1 MTTVR
6 AGTADNVPTTSGAG
20 TRPPAAATAVA
31 SEDIVVVHE
40 RPSTNGA
47 AADVGGDR
55 RSRSAGSRDAVGREN
70 WKLAQHGVNGSASAG
85 LRSTGAAAKGGS
97 ADSDWTMHSICE
109 LTEQDSLDDHFSHIN
124 RRLVQRSSKMSRP
137 NGLKSGRTLMNLLT
151 SRGTDMLQHTEPFH
165 HFWVTLS
172 SLYGMVLVILMF
184 AICLIEVMDNPVK
197 LLSIQGIYLMYL
209 YLGSIAVII
218 CIYVWVLIDSCVSLT
233 SDETEIVTSDSSS
246 PGVFTLNRFN
256 SLKQFSSLKRAHISR
271 SKTSDTSFYLRVG
284 ALVFGLGTLV
294 FNGLEMAMYSMMDIS
309 CLNDVIFVHP
319 ILHGLFTFLQM
330 HFLFINSQVL
340 VERFGLAARF
350 GFMHLAATNIA
361 LWVRLVIWESGIEW
375 IYFIHLAQTS
385 NIGMSAST
393 YESSIPTPLQLRGFP
408 SFITSRH
415 TRDLKPDYNGTFR
428 NSIYQPVSENHVTQV
443 VTLHHCLNTNS
454 LGQLLTSSMPYL
466 YPFIVQFS
474 LIAAGVTYV
483 MGQNVGIC
491 QMKPL
496 KRNMQKPQPSSQLS
510 SSSAPKDPQKD
521 SAAHLGRLYVSQGV
535 SFSGANKGLFL
546 GLLTLVM
553 VIVVVIIFLVVKD
566 DVDFASDTLFWMT
579 STTLATILSTGTLLG
594 CVGLYQVRKL
604 CHNGN
609 QLSAL
614 DTMLATVSGA
624 GVVLYALFSTMVGA
638 VGMATSQPGTSEQKV
653 DAMLTAVNVLQLVQV
668 AVQSSLTAEA
678 YRRSSWS
685 RHQLFSKPGRQ
696 IITYLLCSNIALW
709 MFDSFITQ
717 SWISQE
723 RQLRFMGLLSWGLLS
738 RISLPLVVFYRF
750 HSGVLLLQIWH
761 KSYK

>member
-1 MTTVR
+1 
-6 AGTADNVPTTSGAG
+6 
-20 TRPPAAATAVA
+20 
-31 SEDIVVVHE
+31 
-40 RPSTNGA
+40 
-47 AADVGGDR
+47 
-55 RSRSAGSRDAVGREN
+55 
-70 WKLAQHGVNGSASAG
+70 
-85 LRSTGAAAKGGS
+85 
-97 ADSDWTMHSICE
+97 MHSVCE
-109 LTEQDSLDDHFSHIN
+109 LTEQDSLDDRLSHAN
-124 RRLVQRSSKMSRP
+124 RKLVQRSSRMIGGRSERP
-137 NGLKSGRTLMNLLT
+137 KLKSSRTLINMLT
-151 SRGTDMLQHTEPFH
+151 SKGTDMLLHTESFD

-172 SLYGMVLVILMF
+172 SLYGLILVILMF

-197 LLSIQGIYLMYL
+197 LLSVQGIYLMYL

-233 SDETEIVTSDSSS
+233 SDESEIVTSGSSS
-246 PGVFTLNRFN
+246 PGIFTLNRFS

-271 SKTSDTSFYLRVG
+271 AKTSDTSFYLRVG
-284 ALVFGLGTLV
+284 ALVYGLGTLV
-294 FNGLEMAMYSMMDIS
+294 FNGLEMAMHSMMDVN

-361 LWVRLVIWESGIEW
+361 LWVRLVVWESGIEW

-385 NIGMSAST
+385 NVGMSATS
-393 YESSIPTPLQLRGFP
+393 YESSVPTPLELRGYP
-408 SFITSRH
+408 RFITSRH
-415 TRDLKPDYNGTFR
+415 TRDLKTDFNGTFR
-428 NSIYQPVSENHVTQV
+428 NSVYQPVSEDHVAQV

-483 MGQNVGIC
+483 MGKNVGVC
-491 QMKPL
+491 QARPV
-496 KRNMQKPQPSSQLS
+496 KRDHHPQKSSAMTKDQKDAQLS
-510 SSSAPKDPQKD
+510 
-521 SAAHLGRLYVSQGV
+521 RLYVSRGV

-553 VIVVVIIFLVVKD
+553 VIVVVIIFLVLKD
-566 DVDFASDTLFWMT
+566 DVDFASDTLFWIT
-579 STTLATILSTGTLLG
+579 SGTLTAILSASTLLG
-594 CVGLYQVRKL
+594 CVGLYQIRKL
-604 CHNGN
+604 CHNGDD
-609 QLSAL
+609 LTTL
-614 DTMLATVSGA
+614 DDILATISSA
-624 GVVLYALFSTMVGA
+624 GMVLYALFSTTVGF
-638 VGMATSQPGTSEQKV
+638 VGLMTSEPGSADQQL
-653 DAMLTAVNVLQLVQV
+653 DLILTVVNVLQLVQM
-668 AVQSSLTAEA
+668 AVQNSLIAEG

-685 RHQLFSKPGRQ
+685 RHQLFTKPGRQ
-696 IITYLLCSNIALW
+696 IITYLLCSNIGLW

-717 SWISQE
+717 SWVNQE

-750 HSGVLLLQIWH
+750 HSVILLLQIWQ
-761 KSYK
+761 KSYS

>member
-1 MTTVR
+1 
-6 AGTADNVPTTSGAG
+6 
-20 TRPPAAATAVA
+20 
-31 SEDIVVVHE
+31 
-40 RPSTNGA
+40 
-47 AADVGGDR
+47 
-55 RSRSAGSRDAVGREN
+55 
-70 WKLAQHGVNGSASAG
+70 
-85 LRSTGAAAKGGS
+85 
-97 ADSDWTMHSICE
+97 MHSICE
-109 LTEQDSLDDHFSHIN
+109 LTEQDSLDDNFSPIN
-124 RRLVQRSSKMSRP
+124 RKLVQRSSKMCRGLEEP
-137 NGLKSGRTLMNLLT
+137 KLKSSRTLINLLT
-151 SRGTDMLQHTEPFH
+151 SKGSDMLLHTESFH
-165 HFWVTLS
+165 HFWVSLS
-172 SLYGMVLVILMF
+172 SLYGIMLVILMF
-184 AICLIEVMDNPVK
+184 AICLIEVMDNPVQ

-218 CIYVWVLIDSCVSLT
+218 CIYIWVLIDSCVSLT
-233 SDETEIVTSDSSS
+233 SDESEIVTSGSSS

-319 ILHGLFTFLQM
+319 VLHGLFTFLQM

-340 VERFGLAARF
+340 VEKFGLAARF

-385 NIGMSAST
+385 NIIGMPTTT
-393 YESSIPTPLQLRGFP
+393 YESDIPTPLQLRGFP
-408 SFITSRH
+408 RFITTRH
-415 TRDLKPDYNGTFR
+415 TRDINADYNGTLK
-428 NSIYQPVSENHVTQV
+428 NTVYQPVSENHVAQV
-443 VTLHHCLNTNS
+443 VTLHQCLNTNS

-483 MGQNVGIC
+483 MGQNVGVF
-491 QMKPL
+491 QTKQSKREPKPL
-496 KRNMQKPQPSSQLS
+496 TMSKDQKDAQLS
-510 SSSAPKDPQKD
+510 
-521 SAAHLGRLYVSQGV
+521 RLYVSQGT

-566 DVDFASDTLFWMT
+566 DTDFASDTLFWMT
-579 STTLATILSTGTLLG
+579 STTLAAILSTGTLLG

-609 QLSAL
+609 RLATL
-614 DTMLATVSGA
+614 DSMLATVSSA
-624 GVVLYALFSTMVGA
+624 GIILYATFSIMVGA
-638 VGMATSQPGTSEQKV
+638 VGAATSTPGSSEQKV
-653 DAMLTAVNVLQLVQV
+653 DTMLTAVNVLQLVQV
-668 AVQSSLTAEA
+668 AVQSSLTAET

-685 RHQLFSKPGRQ
+685 RHQLFTKPGRQ

-750 HSGVLLLQIWH
+750 HSGILLLQIWQN
-761 KSYK
+761 SYK

>member
-6 AGTADNVPTTSGAG
+6 DYAPSTSGAG
-20 TRPPAAATAVA
+20 TTPPQPPTAAAAAVA
-31 SEDIVVVHE
+31 SEEIVVVNE
-40 RPSTNGA
+40 RPA
-47 AADVGGDR
+47 ASAVDVGGDR
-55 RSRSAGSRDAVGREN
+55 KSRSAGSRDAVGREN
-70 WKLAQHGVNGSASAG
+70 WRLAQHGVNSPASDGCRA
-85 LRSTGAAAKGGS
+85 TAAAAKV
-97 ADSDWTMHSICE
+97 HSICE

-124 RRLVQRSSKMSRP
+124 RKLVQRSSKMGRS
-137 NGLKSGRTLMNLLT
+137 NGLKSSRTLMNILT

-172 SLYGMVLVILMF
+172 SLYGMILVILMF

-483 MGQNVGIC
+483 MGQNVGTC
-491 QMKPL
+491 QVKPL
-496 KRNMQKPQPSSQLS
+496 KRNTQKPPPSSSL
-510 SSSAPKDPQKD
+510 APKDPQKD
-521 SAAHLGRLYVSQGV
+521 SAAQLGRLYVSQGV

-566 DVDFASDTLFWMT
+566 DADFATDTLFWMT

-609 QLSAL
+609 QLTAL
-614 DTMLATVSGA
+614 DTMLATVSSA
-624 GVVLYALFSTMVGA
+624 GVVLYALFSVMVGA
-638 VGMATSQPGTSEQKV
+638 VGVATSQPDTPEQKI
-653 DAMLTAVNVLQLVQV
+653 DAMLTAVNVLQLVHV

-685 RHQLFSKPGRQ
+685 RHQMFTKPGRQ
-696 IITYLLCSNIALW
+696 VITYLLCSNIALW

-717 SWISQE
+717 SWLNQE

-750 HSGVLLLQIWH
+750 HSGVLLLQIWQ
-761 KSYK
+761 KSYR

>member
-1 MTTVR
+1 MITVR
-6 AGTADNVPTTSGAG
+6 AGTGDDAPTTAAAG
-20 TRPPAAATAVA
+20 TTPQPQPPTAAAAVAAVA

-40 RPSTNGA
+40 RRTA
-47 AADVGGDR
+47 AAVDIGGDDR
-55 RSRSAGSRDAVGREN
+55 RSRSTRDAVGREN
-70 WKLAQHGVNGSASAG
+70 WRLAQHGVNGSASDGCRA
-85 LRSTGAAAKGGS
+85 TAAAAKV
-97 ADSDWTMHSICE
+97 HSICE

-124 RRLVQRSSKMSRP
+124 RKLVQRSSKMCRSD
-137 NGLKSGRTLMNLLT
+137 GLKLKSRRTLMNLLT
-151 SRGTDMLQHTEPFH
+151 NRGTDMSMLQHTESFH

-172 SLYGMVLVILMF
+172 SFYGMVLVILMF

-233 SDETEIVTSDSSS
+233 SDEAEIVTSGSSS

-361 LWVRLVIWESGIEW
+361 LWVRLIIWESGIEW

-385 NIGMSAST
+385 NIDMSAST

-415 TRDLKPDYNGTFR
+415 TRDVKPDYNGTFR
-428 NSIYQPVSENHVTQV
+428 NAIYQPVSENHVAQV

-474 LIAAGVTYV
+474 LIAAGVTYI
-483 MGQNVGIC
+483 MGQNVGTC
-491 QMKPL
+491 QIKPL
-496 KRNMQKPQPSSQLS
+496 KRNMQKPPPSLSMS
-510 SSSAPKDPQKD
+510 SSTTPKDLQKD
-521 SAAHLGRLYVSQGV
+521 SAAQLGWMYVSEGV

-566 DVDFASDTLFWMT
+566 DADFSSDTLFWMT
-579 STTLATILSTGTLLG
+579 STTLATILSTDTLLG

-609 QLSAL
+609 HLTAL
-614 DTMLATVSGA
+614 DSMLATVSGA
-624 GVVLYALFSTMVGA
+624 GVILYAVFSTMVGA
-638 VGMATSQPGTSEQKV
+638 VGVATSQPGTPEQKV
-653 DAMLTAVNVLQLVQV
+653 DAMLTAVNVLQLVQL

-678 YRRSSWS
+678 FRRSSWS
-685 RHQLFSKPGRQ
+685 RHQLFTKPGRQ

-709 MFDSFITQ
+709 LFDSFITQ

-750 HSGVLLLQIWH
+750 HSGVLLLQIWQ
-761 KSYK
+761 KSYR